1 MIGYK
6 QGEVVLIPFPFTDL
20 TTFKQRP
27 ALVISSTEFNRT
39 HRDIIVAAITSHVAG
54 KSADDEYRLA
64 KQEQIACGLPK
75 PSLIK
80 VNKIVTLD
88 KRLIRKSLGQLPKE
102 SSEKVLLKIKK
113 IFKTA

>member
-27 ALVISSTEFNRT
+27 ALIVSSTEFNRA
-39 HRDIIVAAITSHVAG
+39 HSDVIVVAITSHITDR
-54 KSADDEYRLA
+54 STTDEYRFA

-80 VNKIVTLD
+80 LNKIVTLD
-88 KRLIRKSLGQLPKE
+88 KRLIRKTLGQLPQD
-102 SSEKVLLKIKK
+102 SLEKVLVKINR
-113 IFKTA
+113 IFSTS